1 MNERKRDLRL
11 LIRSFLTI
19 IVVFST
25 VYAMANTL
33 TPRVK
38 WIIEPDGTIFQIM
51 PEIEV
56 VGLKDEFCLA
66 QNIFFESGIDTQKG
80 MYAVA
85 DVTLNRVVNS
95 RYPNSIC
102 EVVYQSVMRENW
114 KTKQYPDL
122 PDEDRIY
129 EPVKNKCQ
137 FSWFCDGKS
146 DVVPTGSMNWK
157 KAKEVAFNI
166 LYSNTERGITEGATH
181 YHATYVV
188 PNWIEDRGMKRIGRI
203 GLHIF
208 YRWD

>member
-33 TPRVK
+33 TPREK
-38 WIIEPDGTIFQIM
+38 WTIEPDGTIFQIM
-51 PEIEV
+51 PEIKV
-56 VGLKDEFCLA
+56 IGLKDEFCLA

-85 DVTLNRVVNS
+85 DVTLNRVENS

-129 EPVKNKCQ
+129 EPARNKCQ
-137 FSWFCDGKS
+137 FSWFCDGKT
-146 DVVPTGSMNWK
+146 DVVPIDSVNWK

-166 LYSNTERGITEGATH
+166 LYSNTERGITDGSTH

>member
-1 MNERKRDLRL
+1 MRGREILRL
-11 LIRSFLTI
+11 LIRSFITM

-33 TPRVK
+33 TPREK
-38 WIIEPDGTIFQIM
+38 WVIEPDGTISQIM

-56 VGLKDEFCLA
+56 IGLKDEFCLA
-66 QNIFFESGIDTQKG
+66 QNIFFEAGIDTMEG

-85 DVTLNRVVNS
+85 DVTLNRVEHS

-102 EVVYQSVMRENW
+102 EVVYQSVMRESW
-114 KTKQYPDL
+114 TTKQYPDL

-129 EPVKNKCQ
+129 APVRNKCQ

-146 DVVPTGSMNWK
+146 DVVPTDSANWK

-166 LYSNTERGITEGATH
+166 LYSKTERGITEGSTH

-188 PNWIEDRGMKRIGRI
+188 PNWIEDRGMNRIGRI

>member
-1 MNERKRDLRL
+1 MRGREILRL
-11 LIRSFLTI
+11 LIRSFITM

-33 TPRVK
+33 TPREK
-38 WIIEPDGTIFQIM
+38 WILLPDGSISQIM

-56 VGLKDEFCLA
+56 IGLEDEFCLA
-66 QNIFFESGIDTQKG
+66 QNIFFEAGIDTMEG

-85 DVTLNRVVNS
+85 DVTLNRVEHS

-102 EVVYQSVMRENW
+102 EVVYQSVMRESW
-114 KTKQYPDL
+114 TTKQYSDL
-122 PDEDRIY
+122 SVADRIY
-129 EPVKNKCQ
+129 EPVRNKCQ
-137 FSWFCDGKS
+137 FSWYCDGKS
-146 DVVPTGSMNWK
+146 DIVPTNSANWE

-166 LYSNTERGITEGATH
+166 LYSKTERGITEGSTH

-188 PNWIEDRGMKRIGRI
+188 PNWINDRGMNRIGRI
-203 GLHIF
+203 GYHIF

>member
-33 TPRVK
+33 TPREK
-38 WIIEPDGTIFQIM
+38 WTIEPDGTIFQIM
-51 PEIEV
+51 PAIKV
-56 VGLKDEFCLA
+56 IGLKDEFCLA
-66 QNIFFESGIDTQKG
+66 QNIFFEAGIDTMKG

-85 DVTLNRVVNS
+85 DVTLNRVENS

-122 PDEDRIY
+122 SDEDRIY
-129 EPVKNKCQ
+129 EPVRNKCQ
-137 FSWFCDGKS
+137 FSWFCDGKT
-146 DVVPTGSMNWK
+146 DVVPIDSANWK

-166 LYSNTERGITEGATH
+166 LYSNTERGITEGSTH